1 MNTLLVDADDT
12 LWENIVVFNE
22 VNRRYVDWLLPT
34 RTVADLQ
41 PELDALQVEC
51 IGRWGYGRETFEKSL
66 VEGVGRFTDRAA
78 TTADKAFIA
87 ELVRPLEWDTLDVLD
102 GVVETLETLSARA
115 TLLMVTKGDRAEQQH
130 KVARSGLARFF
141 SAIEILDT
149 KSPAEYQRIVTDHGL
164 EKATT
169 WMVGNSPRSDIA
181 PALELGLGAV
191 FIPHAHTWS
200 HEQAGVDPHPRLIQ
214 LTSFRELADRF

>member
-1 MNTLLVDADDT
+1 MNTLLIDADDT

-22 VNRRYVDWLLPT
+22 INRRYVNWLLPT

-51 IGRWGYGRETFEKSL
+51 IERLGYGRDTFETSL
-66 VEGVGRFTDRAA
+66 VEGVARFTDSVA
-78 TTADKAFIA
+78 TVADKAFIT
-87 ELVRPLEWDTLDVLD
+87 ELVRPLQWDTLDVLD
-102 GVVETLETLSARA
+102 GVVETLDALSARA
-115 TLLMVTKGDRAEQQH
+115 TLIMVTKGDHGEQQQ
-130 KVARSGLARFF
+130 KVDRSGLASFF
-141 SAIEILDT
+141 SAVEILET
-149 KSPAEYQRIVTDHGL
+149 KSSSEYQRIVTDHGL
-164 EKATT
+164 EIATT

-214 LTSFRELADRF
+214 LASFGELTDRF